1 ALEPDRAPRLR
12 LDLGPQGA
20 LVAIDV
26 QSRDV
31 VALVGSYEAVPGN
44 LDRARQARRQPGSS
58 FKPIVFAQGLR
69 AREIT
74 PASVLDLQ
82 HRGRGVSDTPPYK
95 ISVRSALA
103 HSNNEA
109 AVQLLKLYG
118 PADVVD
124 LARQL

>member
-1 ALEPDRAPRLR
+1 VEAPEPDESPRLR
-12 LDLGPQGA
+12 LELGPQGA

-44 LDRARQARRQPGSS
+44 LDRARQSRRQPGSS

-74 PASVLDLQ
+74 AASVLDLK
-82 HRGRGVSDTPPYK
+82 HEGRGVSDTPPYK
-95 ISVRSALA
+95 ISVREALA

-109 AVQLLKLYG
+109 AVQLLQVDG
-118 PADVVD
+118 PANVIE
-124 LARQL
+124 L